1 VSTSNFIT
9 PVLIIGFNRPRHLE
23 RLIERL
29 RNVRPSCI
37 FLAIDGPR
45 PGHPEDFAQVSECQ
59 LLRESIDWH
68 CDVKT
73 QFQDSNLGC
82 GRGVTAALDWFF
94 RNVDEGIILED
105 DVIPHTSFL
114 PFCTELLER
123 YRDEERVFAVSGSN
137 LVPQSHQSRPSYPY
151 RFSRIP
157 HVWGWASWKRSWQRF
172 RFDIAAWRSQF
183 ETRELWDATGQSVAG
198 TLFWGG
204 MFHMV
209 GQGYIDTW
217 DIQLVFAS
225 MRAGGAT
232 ATSNVNLTENVG
244 FGPDGTHLIRSPHGV
259 KPVAAMKF
267 PIGEVPLEWDE
278 LADTWTRVHHFQ
290 VALTARQALRVQ
302 NPEFQQFVRE
312 VGELD
317 RKRRSQR

>member
-1 VSTSNFIT
+1 MKNVFSLSVEAIWFLNPINRDRRTR
-9 PVLIIGFNRPRHLE
+9 IGSAGFHMFGVGRHGREVGSDFDSISLPGDPNSKLGNCGMPLGSPWPE
-23 RLIERL
+23 
-29 RNVRPSCI
+29 SC
-37 FLAIDGPR
+37 
-45 PGHPEDFAQVSECQ
+45 
-59 LLRESIDWH
+59 
-68 CDVKT
+68 
-73 QFQDSNLGC
+73 
-82 GRGVTAALDWFF
+82 
-94 RNVDEGIILED
+94 
-105 DVIPHTSFL
+105 
-114 PFCTELLER
+114 
-123 YRDEERVFAVSGSN
+123 
-137 LVPQSHQSRPSYPY
+137 
-151 RFSRIP
+151 
-157 HVWGWASWKRSWQRF
+157 
-172 RFDIAAWRSQF
+172 
-183 ETRELWDATGQSVAG
+183 
-198 TLFWGG
+198 FWGG